1 MARSSVI
8 LCLAEMIEAIDR
20 LHELVGDASFDAL
33 EGDWQRQWLIERGL
47 EIISEASRRLPEG
60 LKARY
65 PEIPWQ
71 KVAGIGNVLRHDYGN
86 VSAPLLWKVV
96 KEDLPVL
103 ARVCREALGSNP

>member
-1 MARSSVI
+1 MARSSVT
-8 LCLAEMIEAIDR
+8 LRLAEIIEAIDR
-20 LHELVGDASFDAL
+20 LHEVVGGASFDAL

-47 EIISEASRRLPEG
+47 EIISEASRRLPES

-65 PEIPWQ
+65 PEIPWR
-71 KVAGIGNVLRHDYGN
+71 KVASIGNVLRHDYGN

-103 ARVCREALGSNP
+103 AGVCREALTAGN